1 MLMATVEFIKK
12 RITGKENEIAKLE
25 KKLERIHQAE
35 ATNWEKNPYY
45 YSERDINYTV
55 KEIEATKKQLE
66 AYQIQLQAAEEKN
79 ASRDV
84 KPILDFL
91 ADWKHR
97 AFEYYRAGL
106 AEYYTEYQQ
115 LLDESDQYA
124 SMQKMP
130 ASKKD
135 YFKLMEVENQLIQH
149 RKSFD
154 EARKGKWEEIPK
166 NDPSYRKWYNDK
178 RKVAEGKYEWLKE
191 FFCYRTLEESL
202 ASLEKQ
208 LNREAELKYDD
219 IINRTNKIVGQ
230 ITDATN
236 LSIGLKGDLN
246 GFIVGTRGKASV
258 NTIGAGGWNIQV
270 YHFRTLIKPYTE

>member
-1 MLMATVEFIKK
+1 MATVEFIKK

-55 KEIEATKKQLE
+55 KEIEAAKKQLE
-66 AYQIQLQAAEEKN
+66 AYQIQLQAEEEKN
-79 ASRDV
+79 ASRNV

-91 ADWKHR
+91 EAWKER
-97 AFEYYRAGL
+97 VTEYYMEGFKAYFSDRAEVL
-106 AEYYTEYQQ
+106 DKHTQLYEMRLKPAEERDYMVMKQLTEEVSR
-115 LLDESDQYA
+115 LDHEFQIA
-124 SMQKMP
+124 
-130 ASKKD
+130 KKG
-135 YFKLMEVENQLIQH
+135 
-149 RKSFD
+149 R
-154 EARKGKWEEIPK
+154 WEDIPK
-166 NDPSYRKWYNDK
+166 TDSTWCRWGSNK
-178 RKVAEGKYEWLKE
+178 RKVEEGKYEWLKDY
-191 FFCYRTLEESL
+191 FGYSTLEGAADAL
-202 ASLEKQ
+202 AKLLK
-208 LNREAELKYDD
+208 REAELKYDD
-219 IINRTNKIVGQ
+219 IINRTNSIVGQ

>member
-12 RITGKENEIAKLE
+12 RIIGKENEIAKLE

-55 KEIEATKKQLE
+55 KEIEAAKKQLE
-66 AYQIQLQAAEEKN
+66 AYQIQLQAEEEKN
-79 ASRDV
+79 ASRNV

-91 ADWKHR
+91 EAWKIKVY
-97 AFEYYRAGL
+97 EYYLSGL
-106 AEYYTEYQQ
+106 TEYFRDKNEIAKKTSQ
-115 LLDESDQYA
+115 LYEMKYKPVDERDYVDVKNLEEELDTLKKAFDIA
-124 SMQKMP
+124 SRGEWE
-130 ASKKD
+130 AISKT
-135 YFKLMEVENQLIQH
+135 
-149 RKSFD
+149 
-154 EARKGKWEEIPK
+154 
-166 NDPSYRKWYNDK
+166 DPSYNRWYHNK
-178 RKVAEGKYEWLKE
+178 RKVSDGKYEWLKDY
-191 FFCYRTLEESL
+191 FIYSTLEDAADAL
-202 ASLEKQ
+202 AKLLK
-208 LNREAELKYDD
+208 REAELKYDD
-219 IINRTNKIVGQ
+219 IINRTNSIVGQ

-246 GFIVGTRGKASV
+246 GFIVGTRGKALV

>member
-55 KEIEATKKQLE
+55 KEIEAAKKQLE
-66 AYQIQLQAAEEKN
+66 AYQIQLQAEEEKN
-79 ASRDV
+79 ASRNV

-91 ADWKHR
+91 EAWKER
-97 AFEYYRAGL
+97 VTEYYMEGFKSYFSDRAEVL
-106 AEYYTEYQQ
+106 DKHKQLRDMRLKPAEERDYMVMKQLTEEVTR
-115 LLDESDQYA
+115 LDQELQIA
-124 SMQKMP
+124 K
-130 ASKKD
+130 
-135 YFKLMEVENQLIQH
+135 NG
-149 RKSFD
+149 R
-154 EARKGKWEEIPK
+154 WEDIPK
-166 NDPSYRKWYNDK
+166 TDPSWSRWGSNK
-178 RKVAEGKYEWLKE
+178 RKVEEGKYEWLKD
-191 FFCYRTLEESL
+191 YLGYSTLQDAADAL
-202 ASLEKQ
+202 AKLLK
-208 LNREAELKYDD
+208 REAELKYDD
-219 IINRTNKIVGQ
+219 IINRTNSIVGQ